1 MIKLLV
7 FLVLSLLL
15 SRNAYT
21 EDAKE
26 LNDRC
31 VRKGTLLFDKK
42 VKLFTQSKENKKK
55 AYVMY
60 FGCNSSQSWY
70 WQTAV
75 ENDFDIANEKAYS
88 ACLKGA
94 LEYGIKN
101 CHLFSIGDKI
111 VYGKDAALIIKIED
125 KLKKKLGK
133 KKKSGNTFVHEYLLW
148 DNLIF
153 TKKSPT
159 TFEKLIF
166 NKEKNIGDI
175 TKRITR
181 NSDWK
186 TKKTFR
192 SFNFT
197 ARFENDIT
205 VELFIE
211 YEKDKKDFKKAEKE
225 ALFFSHMYGQMPNFL
240 KTYNDKI
247 FIHNDNEYDDGLG
260 LWWVNYQEKAFH
272 INVPRYK
279 LKPSGN
285 QQCNTSNSYH
295 SHCAAVMAH
304 ELAHVIQQLTGVISP
319 SKWSKVRKL
328 DKKNYVS
335 EYAMTNSREDFAESI
350 IAWIAVR
357 YKTDRIGESDLEK
370 FNEFASNR
378 FKLFDEMNFNIYP
391 LN

>member
-1 MIKLLV
+1 MKKILGII
-7 FLVLSLLL
+7 VLGLLL
-15 SRNAYT
+15 SGNAYA
-21 EDAKE
+21 EDINE
-26 LNDRC
+26 LNDSC

-42 VKLFTQSKENKKK
+42 VKIFTQTKENKKK
-55 AYVMY
+55 AYIMY
-60 FGCNSSQSWY
+60 FGCISSESWY
-70 WQTAV
+70 WKTAV

-88 ACLKGA
+88 GCLKGA
-94 LEYGIKN
+94 SGYGIKN
-101 CHLFSIGDKI
+101 CHLFSIGNKI
-111 VYGKDAALIIKIED
+111 VYGKDAALITKIED

-133 KKKSGNTFVHEYLLW
+133 KKKSGNAFVHEYLLW

-159 TFEKLIF
+159 TFEKLTF
-166 NKEKNIGDI
+166 NKEKNVIDI
-175 TKRITR
+175 VQRVKRTS
-181 NSDWK
+181 NFK
-186 TKKTFR
+186 KKKTFR
-192 SFNFT
+192 SFNFL
-197 ARFENDIT
+197 AEFENDIT
-205 VELFIE
+205 VELFVE

-247 FIHNDNEYDDGLG
+247 FIHNDNGYDDGLG
-260 LWWVNYQEKAFH
+260 LWWVNYKEKAFH

-295 SHCAAVMAH
+295 SHCAVVMAH

-319 SKWSKVRKL
+319 SKWLKVRKL

-335 EYAMTNSREDFAESI
+335 EYAQADSKEDFAESI

-357 YKTDRIGESDLEK
+357 YKADRISKSDLEK
-370 FNEFASNR
+370 FNEFALNR
-378 FKLFDEMNFNIYP
+378 FKFFDELNFNLHP
-391 LN
+391 L

>member
-1 MIKLLV
+1 MKKLLV
-7 FLVLSLLL
+7 MIFLGLLL
-15 SRNAYT
+15 SGNAYA
-21 EDAKE
+21 EEIKE

-31 VRKGTLLFDKK
+31 VKKGTLLFDKK

-55 AYVMY
+55 AYFMY
-60 FGCNSSQSWY
+60 FGCTSRQNWY
-70 WQTAV
+70 WKTAV

-88 ACLKGA
+88 GCLKGA
-94 LEYGIKN
+94 SGYGIKN

-111 VYGKDAALIIKIED
+111 VYGKDTALIKKIED
-125 KLKKKLGK
+125 KLKKKLEK
-133 KKKSGNTFVHEYLLW
+133 KKKYGGAFVHEYLLW
-148 DNLIF
+148 DDLIF

-159 TFEKLIF
+159 TFEKLTF
-166 NKEKNIGDI
+166 NKEKNVSSI
-175 TKRITR
+175 TQRVKRT
-181 NSDWK
+181 SGFK
-186 TKKTFR
+186 KKKTFR

-197 ARFENDIT
+197 AAFKNNIS
-205 VELFIE
+205 VELFVE

-240 KTYNDKI
+240 KIYNDKI
-247 FIHNDNEYDDGLG
+247 FIHNDNGYDDGLG
-260 LWWVNYQEKAFH
+260 LWWVNQKEKAFH

-295 SHCAAVMAH
+295 SHCAVVMAH

-319 SKWSKVRKL
+319 NKWNKARKL

-335 EYAMTNSREDFAESI
+335 EYAQTNSTEDFAESI
-350 IAWIAVR
+350 VAWISVR
-357 YKTDRIGESDLEK
+357 YKAGKISESDLKK

-378 FKLFDEMNFNIYP
+378 FKFFDELNFNLHP
-391 LN
+391 M